1 LELLWR
7 RRELNPGPRGIEITF
22 IHVRSRWLPPPAG
35 VRGFGHDLA
44 PVFLSDRTRD
54 APGHPALVMTPFR
67 YQNYLT
73 VGRHSSVF
81 QAARAIALSFAII
94 RPV

>member
-1 LELLWR
+1 M
-7 RRELNPGPRGIEITF
+7 NPGPQGIETIF
-22 IHVRSRWLPPPAG
+22 VHVCSRWLPPPTG

-44 PVFLSDRTRD
+44 PVFLGGRTRD
-54 APGHPALVMTPFR
+54 TLGHPALVLTPFR
-67 YQNYLT
+67 YQSYLT